1 MDYYLTL
8 ISTQKTIQTW
18 SPPKN
23 KLKFRVQEG
32 MLRDSLSIQVE
43 SLRLEKAKFE
53 KGSDSIRNFAILTL
67 KRNNRVGQKRQM
79 SYEIVN
85 KFYVGRLK
93 KLDQYTRL
101 NPIDISIDNN
111 EIISLLTRYKK
122 HQYRLI
128 ITSLLFSSSF
138 TDELNV
144 IFISCSGLNDA
155 IKALINGKLYKM
167 LGVINLS
174 EIYNLEN
181 IKDDPRWV
189 NTVFDKDIKKSDHFA
204 FGFITDSVRGILKFS
219 FSLLIDKVELISF
232 TSSEQKMLVLNFK
245 IQVIK

>member
-1 MDYYLTL
+1 M
-8 ISTQKTIQTW
+8 
-18 SPPKN
+18 
-23 KLKFRVQEG
+23 
-32 MLRDSLSIQVE
+32 
-43 SLRLEKAKFE
+43 
-53 KGSDSIRNFAILTL
+53 RNFAILTL

-93 KLDQYTRL
+93 KLDRYTRL
-101 NPIDISIDNN
+101 NPIGISIDNN

-138 TDELNV
+138 TDEPNV
-144 IFISCSGLNDA
+144 IFISCSGLNDT
-155 IKALINGKLYKM
+155 IKALINRKLYKM

-181 IKDDPRWV
+181 RWV

-204 FGFITDSVRGILKFS
+204 FGFITDSVRDILKFS
-219 FSLLIDKVELISF
+219 FSLLNDKVEIISF
-232 TSSEQKMLVLNFK
+232 TSSEQKMPVLNFK